1 MELDSLKY
9 IWQTLEAP
17 PTREDSHRQILA
29 LMQRRSAGPLAK
41 MRRNLNMELIL
52 IIALYTPTILLYFFL
67 YQGRL
72 AGIGWLFIGTLL
84 LFTGYFYR
92 KNRLLKEMQCV
103 GCQVRS
109 NLQRQVRTLT
119 KYTRFYIL
127 TGTLLIPIMTLCSY
141 AIIRWKYPPAPGA
154 ALFYQISRSPWWQ
167 NPLFLLVPLA
177 IITVGIYYANA
188 WYVGKLYGRH
198 IKKLQDLLRE
208 MDAD

>member
-9 IWQTLEAP
+9 IWQTLEVP
-17 PTREDSHRQILA
+17 PTGEDNHRQILA
-29 LMQRRSAGPLAK
+29 LMQKRSAGPLAK
-41 MRRNLNMELIL
+41 MRRNLYMEVAL
-52 IIALYTPTILLYFFL
+52 IIALYIPSILLYFLLF
-67 YQGRL
+67 QGRL
-72 AGIGWLFIGTLL
+72 AGIGWLFFGILL

-103 GCQVRS
+103 GCRVRS

-127 TGTLLIPIMTLCSY
+127 TGTLLIPFMALCSY
-141 AIIRWKYPPAPGA
+141 LIVRWKYPPAPGA
-154 ALFYQISRSPWWQ
+154 ALFHQLSRSPWWQ
-167 NPLFLLVPLA
+167 NSLFLLIPLA
-177 IITVGIYYANA
+177 LITVGIYYANV

-208 MDAD
+208 MDGD